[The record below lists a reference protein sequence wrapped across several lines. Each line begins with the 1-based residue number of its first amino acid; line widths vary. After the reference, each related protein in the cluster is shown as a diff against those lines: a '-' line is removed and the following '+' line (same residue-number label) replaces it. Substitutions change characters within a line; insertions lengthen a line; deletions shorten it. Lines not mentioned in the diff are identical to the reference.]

1 MSNFL
6 RKQLTP
12 ELIFELCSNGSTGL
26 LMMFFLTTCC
36 SRIPDYMLRIKT
48 KAKVLMDNQV
58 LLGLEGS
65 KNMYLLN
72 RIAEKDTI
80 YLSAGGLLD
89 FKRSF
94 IFSTFGTIFTYGLL
108 ILNLNRI
115 S

>member
-1 MSNFL
+1 MSYCL
-6 RKQLTP
+6 RKELTP
-12 ELIFELCSNGSTGL
+12 LLLFELCSNGSTSL

-36 SRIPDYMLRIKT
+36 SRIPGYMLRIKT

-58 LLGLEGS
+58 LRGLEGS

-72 RIAEKDTI
+72 RISKKDTI

-89 FKRSF
+89 FKKSF
-94 IFSTFGTIFTYGLL
+94 VFSTFGTVFAYGLL
-108 ILNLNRI
+108 ILNLSRI